1 MECSSYNDEKNN
13 RSCYTISHCFKEDPE
28 GIYTL
33 VDITR
38 EKEFYNLLFQLN
50 ADIIKNFTVTE
61 KGERNEMVVVTVD
74 VGNDNPNG
82 ANIFDDGEEIKMML
96 NTLTTI
102 IGDKNAMINS
112 VKTIVTDE
120 EYDDDSMVLIEDV
133 KIMIT
138 RKDDNLYIEV
148 YYSLDYDSLEYIKEF
163 TNLFIKKLFH
173 RLISYFEG
181 NSPDEEV
188 SNACN

>member
-1 MECSSYNDEKNN
+1 MRDVIEKAKNV
-13 RSCYTISHCFKEDPE
+13 RIIIFDVDGVLTD
-28 GIYTL
+28 GTL
-33 VDITR
+33 YLT
-38 EKEFYNLLFQLN
+38 
-50 ADIIKNFTVTE
+50 
-61 KGERNEMVVVTVD
+61 
-74 VGNDNPNG
+74 
-82 ANIFDDGEEIKMML
+82 DDGEEIKMML

-148 YYSLDYDSLEYIKEF
+148 YYSLDYESLEYIKEF
-163 TNLFIKKLFH
+163 TNMFIKKLFH